1 MAKHNIFK
9 NKRGASIEIGK
20 IRPNT
25 YNEYC
30 GCTVDIQIFVYNRTM
45 NRRCKFWLVDYDTS
59 WSGDDLLNGLYE
71 SELENNENFDWEMEL
86 SDVYSEEE
94 MEEYVWDAIKSEWE
108 FYPDDCPF
116 IDCINPIEDALKT
129 MAEQVF
135 KDCGDV
141 IDPEIDAFLV
151 SPTYCWG
158 ELEEKDLI
166 DYDAMPT
173 DNDVSIEDFEKEYKI
188 SKADSEKSMD
198 EAIERAIA
206 YCKEHDTRC
215 LALPYAICK
224 AMCDTSFV
232 LPRAMLLR
240 LSPTLQTTNWE
251 SENAAAAGLLQ
262 LRSDLLEALKKSRW
276 VDVNNRHYAR
286 YEDCDDIIYNRNKTL
301 QKLITLLESMCN
313 VRSHDVN
320 HNYVYGPDVSANI
333 RQLKEE
339 YNVVMPHK
347 ILYDFLVDK
356 ELKEEYSKQIFHN
369 ESDYGDDEDYDR
381 SRLAFIR
388 DDVFAEIDKRMKEG
402 CLKDVFDADIL
413 LKEYEGET
421 LVQQILDSES
431 DDDFYEE
438 SEDGFIISHGIRYY
452 CTDYEYTYIKEG
464 CIAENPGFLYVEPNN
479 EREYKGKVCIPS
491 HVTLHGMSYPVSEI
505 SSGAFEYCEKVTEII
520 IGEGVSRIA
529 CGFNDCQSLRSITI
543 PTSVTE
549 MPEDCFADCDGLREI
564 NVAKDNSRYCVVDKT
579 LYEVL
584 ENGEKRELY
593 HLKKP
598 DNKIIKRGIIA
609 RRYKYTISDDQVMT
623 IKGEG
628 ELENND
634 QPLKFTTE
642 HVVIA
647 DGITS
652 IGSMAFWWHSNM
664 QTIHIPDSV
673 TRIEDC
679 AFGRCY
685 SLQAPTLPDSIV
697 EIGRGAFDE
706 CYGFTKIVLPCNL
719 KVLPLGT
726 FSSCKNLQEIE
737 LSNVERIE
745 EDAFAGCKS
754 LKRVV
759 IPPTVKYIGSKAFRG
774 CESLEEVIFSDNN
787 VRKIEDSIFEGCQEL
802 KRVVLPSSYAYRN
815 LGNLWGRDYTSL
827 VHDIV
832 EFLPS
837 DKEFPMKAIETFY
850 NEHVDNNKECI
861 DELSQTEK
869 SLKLNESTTI
879 WGFATLTKVYEY
891 PNNYNARYTIRFEEF
906 EQTFEDG
913 WFEDRSLK
921 AFLRKQFLSKPVD
934 RFDGLKNNYTRYL
947 YKWNERIPDLR
958 YGKPI
963 PVFVRACQLLGKDLM
978 TPYYSL
984 DENHKIVRL
993 EEPTEIVD
1001 ASDAFEG
1008 FSRLVDKEE
1017 GMIGA
1022 VVGKMMD
1029 EFGAIKTCRALGQ
1042 LIATGNI
1049 TYHEFTISGETHG
1062 TWTYHCS
1069 SFMTGS

>member
-59 WSGDDLLNGLYE
+59 WSGDDLLSGLYE
-71 SELENNENFDWEMEL
+71 SELENNEDFDEEMEL
-86 SDVYSEEE
+86 NDIYSDEE
-94 MEEYVWDAIKSEWE
+94 MEEYVWDAIMSEWE
-108 FYPDDCPF
+108 FYPEDCPF

-135 KDCGDV
+135 KDSGDV
-141 IDPEIDAFLV
+141 NDPEIDAFLV
-151 SPTYCWG
+151 SPAYCWD
-158 ELEEKDLI
+158 ELEEEDLI
-166 DYDAMPT
+166 DYDAMS
-173 DNDVSIEDFEKEYKI
+173 NDDDFSVEDFEKEDKM
-188 SKADSEKSMD
+188 SETESDRPMD

-224 AMCDTSFV
+224 AMCDMSFV

-240 LSPTLQTTNWE
+240 LSPTLQMTNWE

-276 VDVNNRHYAR
+276 VDVDNRHYKR
-286 YEDCDDIIYNRNKTL
+286 YEYCGDIIDERNKTL
-301 QKLITLLESMCN
+301 QKLVTLLESMCN

-320 HNYVYGPDVSANI
+320 HNYVYGPDISADI
-333 RQLKEE
+333 RQLKED

-356 ELKEEYSKQIFHN
+356 EQKEEYSKQIFRK
-369 ESDYGDDEDYDR
+369 ESDYDDEEEYVR

-388 DDVFAEIDKRMKEG
+388 DDVFSEIENRMEVG

-421 LVQQILDSES
+421 FVQQILDSES
-431 DDDFYEE
+431 DDDTYEE
-438 SEDGFIISHGIRYY
+438 YEEGIVISHGIRYY
-452 CTDYEYTYIKEG
+452 CTDYEYTYTRDG
-464 CIAENPGFLYVEPNN
+464 WIAENPGLLYVEPNN
-479 EREYKGKVCIPS
+479 ERMYKGKVCIPS
-491 HVTLHGMSYPVSEI
+491 HVTLHGKSYPVSKI
-505 SSGAFEYCEKVTEII
+505 SSAAFDDCENVTEII
-520 IGEGVSRIA
+520 IENGVSRIA
-529 CGFNDCQSLRSITI
+529 CDFNDCQSLRSITI
-543 PTSVTE
+543 PASMTQ
-549 MPEDCFADCDGLREI
+549 MQNDCFADCDGLQEI
-564 NVAKDNSRYCVVDKT
+564 NVAKDNPRYCVMNKT
-579 LYEVL
+579 LYEVQD
-584 ENGEKRELY
+584 NGEKRELY

-598 DNKIIKRGIIA
+598 DSKIIKRGIIA

-642 HVVIA
+642 HVAIA

-652 IGSMAFWWHSNM
+652 IGSTAFWNRSHM

-673 TRIEDC
+673 TRIGSS
-679 AFGRCY
+679 AFGWCR

-697 EIGRGAFDE
+697 EIGRCAFDE

-726 FSSCKNLQEIE
+726 FRDCKNLQEIE

-759 IPPTVKYIGSKAFRG
+759 IPPTVKYIGSKAFWG
-774 CESLEEVIFSDNN
+774 CESLEEVIFFDNN

-815 LGNLWGRDYTSL
+815 LGNLWGRDYTYL
-827 VHDIV
+827 VRDIV

-837 DKEFPMKAIETFY
+837 DKELPMKAIETFY
-850 NEHVDNNKECI
+850 NEHADNNPECI
-861 DELSQTEK
+861 NELSQIEK

-906 EQTFEDG
+906 EQTFEDD

-934 RFDGLKNNYTRYL
+934 RFNGLKNNYTRYI
-947 YKWNERIPDLR
+947 YKWNEKIPDVR
-958 YGKPI
+958 HGKPSQE
-963 PVFVRACQLLGKDLM
+963 FVRACQLLGEDLM
-978 TPYYSL
+978 TPYYTL

-1022 VVGKMMD
+1022 VVRKMMA

-1049 TYHEFTISGETHG
+1049 TYHEFTSYGKTHG